1 MRELVLT
8 ESTLAFAGL
17 GAVPMNWMTVLPA
30 YGCIAQGSCPSL
42 VASNLTRRGTVGP
55 FLSKTIHLVAFLE
68 RKNARVDTVCFWL
81 WSSIVSQRSTA
92 LLKERWSHCKVPTP
106 LFREFPKLFV
116 FFFQITP
123 FHILLLIPVKVRTV
137 SLIKNRGKKRGIM
150 FRYV

>member
-55 FLSKTIHLVAFLE
+55 FLSKTIHLIAFLE

-116 FFFQITP
+116 FFFSNYTITHTS
-123 FHILLLIPVKVRTV
+123 FNSCQSTHCQLNKESWKET
-137 SLIKNRGKKRGIM
+137 
-150 FRYV
+150 RYHV